1 MHVLTGTA
9 AIRDFPWKG
18 RNEPMIRHD
27 ALPEQDWQKT
37 AVFPDWKGYL
47 DDTLAMNCMLSFQ
60 GFHGQGSIWLSVS
73 EQVRSLTLYVNGT
86 RMDTSGIGPGVWSL
100 DLSALAVDGV
110 NTLQLSNLEPAGLR
124 DAVHVYIPFPTVLDG
139 DGQTEGIRPEAL
151 QLISDIIDS
160 DIAWGFP
167 SAQLAVV
174 RNGRMAVSRA
184 WGRVCTYAPNGRP
197 LDSALPVTPGTLYDL
212 ASVTK
217 MFAGNYAIQKL
228 VTDGLLSLDAAISDL
243 LGPGFYEKT
252 LDIAYAD
259 AKVHPDLTTQKA
271 WKRALTVRDILRHQ
285 AGFPASPQYNH
296 PDYDLARLAL
306 GGPGSNPCPAMDRA
320 ATLDA
325 ICRTPLLYEPGTQT
339 VYSDVDYMLLTF
351 VIEAVTGKRL
361 DEYMREVFFEP
372 LGLERIT
379 FLPLENGFTPSDCAA
394 TELNGNTR
402 DGQVSFPG
410 VRTYTLRGEVHDERA
425 WHCMQGVSG
434 HAGLF
439 SCAEDLA
446 RLAFVMLSGGYGGH
460 RFFSRSALDLFTAPK
475 SLENAQWG
483 LGWWREGDDQRVW
496 YFGTQSAPCTIGHQG
511 WTGTLAMVD
520 PSRSLI
526 MVYLTNKISS
536 PITRQAGPNAFDG
549 SCYTASTLGFVPQI
563 LSMGMDTDK
572 DISMQLLDLTA
583 DMAQSALRLCRE
595 RPDRLQPCIR
605 NAMSKA
611 DVLEKWAAGLGHRP
625 YLELAASLRK
635 TLQEMSAAGK
645 VI

>member
-1 MHVLTGTA
+1 M
-9 AIRDFPWKG
+9 K
-18 RNEPMIRHD
+18 
-27 ALPEQDWQKT
+27 
-37 AVFPDWKGYL
+37 
-47 DDTLAMNCMLSFQ
+47 
-60 GFHGQGSIWLSVS
+60 
-73 EQVRSLTLYVNGT
+73 
-86 RMDTSGIGPGVWSL
+86 
-100 DLSALAVDGV
+100 
-110 NTLQLSNLEPAGLR
+110 
-124 DAVHVYIPFPTVLDG
+124 
-139 DGQTEGIRPEAL
+139 
-151 QLISDIIDS
+151 
-160 DIAWGFP
+160 
-167 SAQLAVV
+167 
-174 RNGRMAVSRA
+174 
-184 WGRVCTYAPNGRP
+184 
-197 LDSALPVTPGTLYDL
+197 
-212 ASVTK
+212 
-217 MFAGNYAIQKL
+217 
-228 VTDGLLSLDAAISDL
+228 
-243 LGPGFYEKT
+243 
-252 LDIAYAD
+252 
-259 AKVHPDLTTQKA
+259 
-271 WKRALTVRDILRHQ
+271 
-285 AGFPASPQYNH
+285 
-296 PDYDLARLAL
+296 
-306 GGPGSNPCPAMDRA
+306 
-320 ATLDA
+320 
-325 ICRTPLLYEPGTQT
+325 
-339 VYSDVDYMLLTF
+339 
-351 VIEAVTGKRL
+351 
-361 DEYMREVFFEP
+361 EVFFEP
-372 LGLERIT
+372 LGLKRIT

-460 RFFSRSALDLFTAPK
+460 RFFSRSALDLFTAPN

-563 LSMGMDTDK
+563 LSMGMDTNK